1 MNPFRLMKCL
11 SNRNEKGIAL
21 LLVLWVL
28 ILLMTVIVSFSYLAR
43 TELEA
48 GYQFNKRLKE
58 EMLLEG
64 AINQAII
71 EIIYA
76 LGNPDSEDAWELNG
90 ITQDYGTEE
99 DGITITIRPEASKVD
114 LNRSSDVILKGI
126 LSSLGV
132 DAETSDII
140 VDSILDWRDR
150 DDLHRLNGA
159 ENDYYQSLE
168 KPYNCK
174 NADFDSIYELLLVR
188 GVTRDLFYGRK
199 GNPGLR
205 DFLTVHSTSGKID
218 VNTASR
224 EVLLALPGMD
234 QTMADEIIRRREERP
249 FANLAELKDI
259 IGEIYAGVSPYIS
272 IGRTS
277 TYEITARMK
286 KTGYGITVTVD
297 VAGHDYHIRYWQKP
311 ARIMKEN
318 KGRNQN
324 EDI

>member
-1 MNPFRLMKCL
+1 MITKPLTC
-11 SNRNEKGIAL
+11 RNDRGIAL

-28 ILLMTVIVSFSYLAR
+28 ILLMTIIVSFSYLAR

-64 AINQAII
+64 AINQAIL
-71 EIIYA
+71 ETIYA
-76 LGNPDSEDAWELNG
+76 IRNPDSEDAWQLNG
-90 ITQDYGTEE
+90 TPLDYGTNE
-99 DGITITIRPEASKVD
+99 DGITIIIRPEASKVD
-114 LNRSSDVILKGI
+114 LNRSSDVILRGI
-126 LSSLGV
+126 LTSLDV

-168 KPYNCK
+168 KPYSCK

-188 GVTRDLFYGRK
+188 GITRELFYGNKDR
-199 GNPGLR
+199 PGLR
-205 DFLTVHSTSGKID
+205 DFLTVYSSNGKID
-218 VNTASR
+218 MNTASR

-234 QTMADEIIRRREERP
+234 QTMAEEIIRRREERP
-249 FANLAELKDI
+249 FANMAELKDV
-259 IGEIYAGVSPYIS
+259 IGEIYAGVAPYIS

-277 TYEITARMK
+277 TYEIMARMK
-286 KTGYGITVTVD
+286 KSGYGISATVD
-297 VAGHDYHIRYWQKP
+297 VIGQDYRIRYWRKP
-311 ARIMKEN
+311 AGTLKVS
-318 KGRNQN
+318 KGKNRN